1 MHRTTDPGLPTLRRQ
16 RGFTL
21 VEAIVVIVITGIIAG
36 IVAVFVRVP
45 VQSQLDTQARADMA
59 DAADLALRR
68 MTRELRL
75 ALPFTV
81 ATYNGDTAIQFLLT
95 KTGGRFFSVG
105 DNPPATLL
113 PLDFVNGATQFDV
126 VGTAPTGK
134 QAIVAGDYIA
144 IYNLGVA
151 PNNAYDFAKGANNIS
166 RVAGVNG
173 NRITLATNY
182 FAGAQTPL
190 NTFQVVTGTVTYIC
204 TPAANG
210 AGVLRR
216 HFTRNIVQGVGNLAA
231 LSDTATAPVLSTM
244 VSGCQFRNTPLPR
257 QQDAGTLMTLSLF
270 LQHANGERA
279 QLIRQTQ
286 LDNP

>member
-1 MHRTTDPGLPTLRRQ
+1 MRRTTDLRRPGIAQRQ

-21 VEAIVVIVITGIIAG
+21 VEAVVVIVITGIIAG
-36 IVAVFVRVP
+36 MVAIFVRAP
-45 VQSQLDTQARADMA
+45 VKSQLDTQARADMA

-81 ATYNGDTAIQFLLT
+81 TTYNNDTAIQFLLG
-95 KTGGRFFSVG
+95 KTGGRYVSAST
-105 DNPPATLL
+105 NPPATML
-113 PLDFVNGATQFDV
+113 PLDFVNGNTQFDV
-126 VGTAPTGK
+126 VGSAPAGK
-134 QAIVAGDYIA
+134 QAIVAGDYIVLFN
-144 IYNLGVA
+144 IGQA
-151 PNNAYDFAKGANNIS
+151 PLDAYAFGTASNIS

-173 NRITLATNY
+173 NRITLAANNFT
-182 FAGAQTPL
+182 GAQVPTD
-190 NTFQVVTGTVTYIC
+190 TFQVVTGTVTYVC

-216 HFTRNIVQGVGNLAA
+216 HFTRNIVRGMGNPAA
-231 LSDTATAPVLSTM
+231 LSDTASAPVLTTM
-244 VSGCQFRNTPLPR
+244 VSGCQFKNTKLP
-257 QQDAGTLMTLSLF
+257 GTNTGALMTLSLF
-270 LQHANGERA
+270 MQHANGERA

>member
-1 MHRTTDPGLPTLRRQ
+1 MPLPMRRQ

-21 VEAIVVIVITGIIAG
+21 VEAIVVIVVTGIIAG
-36 IVAVFVRVP
+36 VVALFIRLP

-75 ALPFTV
+75 AVPNTV
-81 ATYNGDTAIQFLLT
+81 LVYTNPVAIQFLLT
-95 KTGGRFFSVG
+95 NAGGRYIDVG
-105 DNPPATLL
+105 DLPPATLL
-113 PLDFVNGATQFDV
+113 PLDFSRASNQFDV
-126 VGTAPTGK
+126 VGTAPAGK
-134 QAIVAGDYIA
+134 QVIVPGNYIVIDNRGDKPA
-144 IYNLGVA
+144 D
-151 PNNAYDFAKGANNIS
+151 AYSFGATDNDNIS
-166 RVAGVNG
+166 RVAAVNG

-182 FAGAQTPL
+182 FGATRSEGHA
-190 NTFQVVTGTVTYIC
+190 FQVATGTVTYVC

-216 HFTRNIVQGVGNLAA
+216 YFTRNIVRGVGNLAA
-231 LSDTATAPVLSTM
+231 LSDTATVPVMTTM
-244 VSGCQFRNTPLPR
+244 VAGCIFGQTVLPR
-257 QQDAGTLMTLSLF
+257 QNTGSLMTLSLF